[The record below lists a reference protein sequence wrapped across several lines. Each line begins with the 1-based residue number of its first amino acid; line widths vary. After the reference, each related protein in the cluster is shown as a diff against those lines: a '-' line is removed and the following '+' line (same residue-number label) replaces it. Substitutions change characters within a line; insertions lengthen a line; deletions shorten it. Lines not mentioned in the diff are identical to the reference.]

1 MDETLVYTRRQT
13 KPSHNN
19 FKVVNVIFINIQ
31 YDNTTMFVESRPLLK
46 DFLQAVS
53 TIFEVHIYTA
63 GNKSYADA
71 VIDEIDK

>member
-1 MDETLVYTRRQT
+1 
-13 KPSHNN
+13 
-19 FKVVNVIFINIQ
+19 
-31 YDNTTMFVESRPLLK
+31 MFVESRPLLK